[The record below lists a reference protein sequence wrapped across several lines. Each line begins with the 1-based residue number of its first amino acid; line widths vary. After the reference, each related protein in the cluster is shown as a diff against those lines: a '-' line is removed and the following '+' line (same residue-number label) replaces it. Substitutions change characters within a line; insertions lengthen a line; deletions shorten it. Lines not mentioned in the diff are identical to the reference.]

1 MGGDKEPITFLQKAF
16 GYALT
21 ADVSEQVL
29 FILHGTGANGKSTHR
44 YGTKTDEI
52 GGVNWTLN

>member
-29 FILHGTGANGKSTHR
+29 FVLHGTGANGNSTHR
-44 YGTKTDEI
+44 CSTKTDEI